1 MKKDSQ
7 MKKNGKV
14 AIVTG
19 GGQGIGKSI
28 ALLLAEEGVS
38 VVVADLSGKRAKAVA
53 DEITAAGGAA
63 MFFKCD
69 VADVT
74 QVNAM
79 VAQAVATFGGVDMLV
94 NNAAYASYGP
104 FLEHDPEVF
113 MRVIQVCLGGYFYCA
128 QAAGREMVK
137 RGGGAIV
144 NISSAAAHIGNV
156 DSSSYA
162 AAKGG
167 VLSLTRTLAVELA
180 PHHIRVNAISPGVIS
195 TEAMAQNMGEKRT
208 KERLARI
215 PMNRFGVPEEI
226 AKAVRFL
233 LTDES
238 SYITGHILNVDGG
251 WVIGGA
257 LADR

>member
-1 MKKDSQ
+1 
-7 MKKNGKV
+7 MKKNDKV

-19 GGQGIGKSI
+19 SGQGIGKAI
-28 ALLLAEEGVS
+28 AMLLAEEGIS
-38 VVVADLSGKRAKAVA
+38 VVVADLSGTRAKKVA

-63 MFFKCD
+63 ISFKFD
-69 VADVT
+69 VADVV

-79 VAQAVATFGGVDMLV
+79 VVKAVATFGGVDMLV
-94 NNAAYASYGP
+94 NNAAYARYGS
-104 FLEHDPEVF
+104 FLDYDPEVF

-128 QAAGREMVK
+128 QSVGREMVK

-144 NISSAAAHIGNV
+144 NISSAAAHVGNV
-156 DSSSYA
+156 ESSSYA

-180 PHHIRVNAISPGVIS
+180 PHNIRVNAISPGVIG
-195 TEAMAQNMGEKRT
+195 TEAMSQVMGEKRT
-208 KERLARI
+208 KERLALI

-233 LTDES
+233 LTNDS

-251 WVIGGA
+251 WVIGGVM
-257 LADR
+257 ADH

>member
-1 MKKDSQ
+1 MKKTD
-7 MKKNGKV
+7 KV

-19 GGQGIGKSI
+19 SGQGIGKSI
-28 ALLLAEEGVS
+28 AMLLAEEGIS
-38 VVVADLSGKRAKAVA
+38 VVVADLSGTRAKAVA
-53 DEITAAGGAA
+53 DEITSAGGAA
-63 MFFKCD
+63 ISFKCD
-69 VADVT
+69 VADVA

-94 NNAAYASYGP
+94 NNAAYARYGS
-104 FLEHDPEVF
+104 FLDYDPEVF

-128 QAAGREMVK
+128 QASGREMVK

-144 NISSAAAHIGNV
+144 NISSAAAHVGNV
-156 DSSSYA
+156 ESSSYA

-180 PHHIRVNAISPGVIS
+180 PHHIRVNAISPGVIC
-195 TEAMAQNMGEKRT
+195 TEAMAQVMGEKRT
-208 KERLARI
+208 KERLALI

-233 LTDES
+233 LTDDS

-251 WVIGGA
+251 WVIGGVM
-257 LADR
+257 ADR

>member
-1 MKKDSQ
+1 MSH
-7 MKKNGKV
+7 NTKV

-19 GGQGIGKSI
+19 SGQGIGKST
-28 ALLLAEEGVS
+28 AMMLAKEGVS
-38 VVVADLSGKRAKAVA
+38 IMVADLSGKRAQAA
-53 DEITAAGGAA
+53 AEEITAAGGAA
-63 MFFKCD
+63 TPFKCD
-69 VADVT
+69 VSDVT

-79 VAQAVATFGGVDMLV
+79 VAQAASVFGGVDMLV
-94 NNAAYASYGP
+94 NNAAYSSYGP
-104 FLEHDPEVF
+104 FLDYDPAVF

-167 VLSLTRTLAVELA
+167 VLSLTRALAVELA
-180 PHHIRVNAISPGVIS
+180 PHGIRVNAISPGVI
-195 TEAMAQNMGEKRT
+195 TTDGMEQQMGEKRT
-208 KERLARI
+208 KERLGRI
-215 PMNRFGVPEEI
+215 PMNRFGAPDEI

-238 SYITGHILNVDGG
+238 SYVTGHILNVDGG

>member
-1 MKKDSQ
+1 MSQ
-7 MKKNGKV
+7 NAKV

-19 GGQGIGKSI
+19 SGQGIGKAI
-28 ALLLAEEGVS
+28 AMLLAQEGRS
-38 VVVADLSGKRAKAVA
+38 VVVADLSGTRAKAVA

-63 MFFKCD
+63 ASFKCD
-69 VADVT
+69 VADVA

-79 VAQAVATFGGVDMLV
+79 VAHAVATFGGVDMLV
-94 NNAAYASYGP
+94 NNAAYARYGS
-104 FLEHDPEVF
+104 FLDYDPEVF

-137 RGGGAIV
+137 RGGGVIV
-144 NISSAAAHIGNV
+144 NIASAAAHVGNV

-180 PHHIRVNAISPGVIS
+180 PHHIRVNAISPGVIG
-195 TEAMAQNMGEKRT
+195 TEAMAQVMGEKRT
-208 KERLARI
+208 RERLALI
-215 PMNRFGVPEEI
+215 PMNRFGVPDEI

-233 LTDES
+233 LSDDS
-238 SYITGHILNVDGG
+238 SYVTGHILNVDGG
-251 WVIGGA
+251 WVVGGV
-257 LADR
+257 LPDR